1 MVAVRDVLVIGSG
14 PSGYTAAVY
23 AARAGLAPLVFE
35 GAITAGGALMNT
47 TDVEN
52 YPGFPEGV
60 MGPDLMDKMRQQA
73 EKFGAEFITDDVASV
88 VLGGDVKTV
97 LDTDGCPYTGRTVV
111 IATGSRYR
119 KLGVPSEERFSG
131 RGVSWCATC
140 DGFFFKDKDVVVV
153 GGGDSALEE
162 ATFLTRF
169 ANTVTIIHRR
179 DTFRASKVM
188 QDRARRDEKISVLWN
203 TQVVDIVGDQKV
215 TGLKLRDTE
224 GREEDWVTS
233 GIFVAIGHEPRT
245 ELVAGQLALTNSG
258 YIAVEGRSSRTNING
273 VFACGDVVDHQY
285 RQAITAAG
293 SGCSAALDAERY
305 LAALED
311 CDSCDEARVEAMA
324 IAELVR

>member
-1 MVAVRDVLVIGSG
+1 MVAVRDVVVIGSG

-35 GAITAGGALMNT
+35 GAISAGGALMNT

-52 YPGFPEGV
+52 YPGFPDGV
-60 MGPDLMDKMRQQA
+60 VGPDLMDRMRQQA
-73 EKFGAEFITDDVASV
+73 EKFGAEFITDDVTSV
-88 VLGGDVKTV
+88 VLGGDMKTV
-97 LDTDGCPYTGRTVV
+97 LDTDGSQYSARTV
-111 IATGSRYR
+111 ILATGSRYR
-119 KLGVPSEERFSG
+119 ELGLPSEKRLSG
-131 RGVSWCATC
+131 KGVSWCATC
-140 DGFFFKDKDVVVV
+140 DGFFFRGKDVVVV

-169 ANTVTIIHRR
+169 ANSVTIVHRR
-179 DTFRASKVM
+179 DTFRASKIM
-188 QDRARRDEKISVLWN
+188 QDRAKRDDKISVLWN
-203 TQVVDIVGDQKV
+203 RQVVDIMGDQKV
-215 TGLKLRDTE
+215 TGLTLRDAD
-224 GREEDWVTS
+224 GREEEWPTS
-233 GIFVAIGHEPRT
+233 GIFVAIGHDPRT
-245 ELVAGQLALTNSG
+245 ELVAGQVALTSTG
-258 YIAVEGRSSRTNING
+258 YIAVEGRSSRTNVNG

-324 IAELVR
+324 VAELVH

>member
-1 MVAVRDVLVIGSG
+1 MVAVRDVLIIGSG

-35 GAITAGGALMNT
+35 GAISAGGSLMNT

-60 MGPDLMDKMRQQA
+60 MGPDLMDRMRQQA
-73 EKFGAEFITDDVASV
+73 EKFGAEFIPDDVSGV

-97 LDTDGCPYTGRTVV
+97 LDTDGSPYSARTV
-111 IATGSRYR
+111 ILATGSRYR
-119 KLGVPSEERFSG
+119 KLGLPSEQRLSG

-140 DGFFFKDKDVVVV
+140 DGFFFRDKDVVVV

-179 DTFRASKVM
+179 DAFRASKIM
-188 QDRARRDEKISVLWN
+188 QDRAKRDEKISVLWN
-203 TQVVDIVGDQKV
+203 RQVIDIMGDQKV
-215 TGLKLRDTE
+215 TGLRLRDTD
-224 GREEDWVTS
+224 GREEDWATS

-245 ELVAGQLALTNSG
+245 ELVTGQVALTHTG

-305 LAALED
+305 LAALGD
-311 CDSCDEARVEAMA
+311 CGSCDEARIEAMA

>member
-35 GAITAGGALMNT
+35 GAITAGGSLMNT

-73 EKFGAEFITDDVASV
+73 EKFGAEFITDDVASA

-97 LDTDGCPYTGRTVV
+97 LDTDGCPYSGRTVI

-140 DGFFFKDKDVVVV
+140 DGFFFKDRDVVVV

-169 ANTVTIIHRR
+169 AKTVTIVHRR
-179 DTFRASKVM
+179 DTFRASKIM

-224 GREEDWVTS
+224 GREKDWATS

-258 YIAVEGRSSRTNING
+258 YIAVEGRSSLTNING

-311 CDSCDEARVEAMA
+311 CDSCDEARIEAMA